1 VTDPAKPPYRVPLL
15 SEIREIP
22 WNGLT
27 VVSTFAGA
35 GGSSTGYRMAGYR
48 VLLANEFVPVAQ
60 ESYAANKADY
70 TQIDGRDIKLLKGAE
85 ILKQVKL
92 KPGELDVFDG
102 SPPCQAF
109 STAGQREKGWGKD
122 KHYEHGA
129 AQKNE
134 DLFFEYCRL
143 RDELMPRVFVAEN
156 VSGLV
161 KGAAK
166 GYFLEILKRLKV
178 GYRVQAQLL
187 DAQWLGVP
195 QARQRII
202 FVGVR
207 DDIPGEPVFPVPLPY
222 RYSVRDALPH
232 LSSAVHDM
240 QGAFKSAGEMID
252 RPSATIVTT
261 PHHIM
266 VKDGP
271 KVIHDT
277 GGSGT
282 FAGARD
288 VTDKPCPTIT
298 VGKGGN
304 ASHHYKVVHET
315 NGKFTSQGDV
325 TDKPS
330 PTVKNRPGDL
340 SVETI
345 TGVGGRGGF
354 GNVVVSSP
362 DEPAATIGTGPSSG
376 NGLNP
381 PGEIYTRNGEGVT
394 SKRRFTIDEL
404 KQICAFPPDFV
415 LKGSYAQQWER
426 LGNSVPPVMMKH
438 IAEAI
443 RDEIL
448 LPARAKKPARATR
461 SPPRSTIEKPL
472 KGAARSRR
480 GAVPA

>member
-1 VTDPAKPPYRVPLL
+1 M

-27 VVSTFAGA
+27 VVSTFAGC

-60 ESYAANKADY
+60 DSYAANKADY
-70 TQIDGRDIKLLKGAE
+70 TLIDGRDVKLLKGAE
-85 ILKQVKL
+85 ILKRVGL

-134 DLFFEYCRL
+134 DLFFDYCRL

-207 DDIPGEPVFPVPLPY
+207 NDVPGDPVFPVPLQY

-232 LSSAVHDM
+232 LSSAVQDF
-240 QGAFKSAGEMID
+240 GGKFKPAGEMMD
-252 RPSATIVTT
+252 RPCATIVNTSQ
-261 PHHIM
+261 HIM
-266 VKDGP
+266 VQEGAR
-271 KVIHDT
+271 VIHDT
-277 GGSGT
+277 GGTGT

-288 VTDKPCPTIT
+288 VTDRPCPTIT
-298 VGKGGN
+298 NGKAGN
-304 ASHHYKVVHET
+304 ASHHYKVE
-315 NGKFTSQGDV
+315 
-325 TDKPS
+325 
-330 PTVKNRPGDL
+330 
-340 SVETI
+340 EI
-345 TGVGGRGGF
+345 TGIGGRGGF
-354 GNVVVSSP
+354 GNVQIDSP
-362 DEPAATIGTGPSSG
+362 DMPSATIGTGPSAG

-381 PGEIYTRNGEGVT
+381 AGEIWTKDEAGVT
-394 SKRRFTIDEL
+394 KKRRFTIDEL
-404 KQICAFPPDFV
+404 KRICGFPDDFV
-415 LKGSYAQQWER
+415 LKGKYAQQWER
-426 LGNSVPPVMMKH
+426 LGNSVPPVMMMH
-438 IAEAI
+438 IAAAI
-443 RDEIL
+443 RDGVL
-448 LPARAKKPARATR
+448 LPARAKNSARGSR
-461 SPPRSTIEKPL
+461 SPARSTIAKPP

-480 GAVPA
+480 GEARAETT